1 MRLALAALAL
11 AATTAGCATTGDS
24 SGPTDV
30 TRYHLGTAIAPG
42 SVVVEPLTGSG
53 TAISPEYQTYADAVA
68 GELARIGFAPTPSGT
83 SSQYIAG
90 VSFLRTSQGQVRT
103 PPKFSIGLGGGSFG
117 RGGGVG
123 GGLSTGFGSKTRD
136 VLATELAVQL
146 RRRSDGTVVWEG
158 RAQRTGLSGP
168 DNQPGATAQRLAA
181 ALMKGFPGE
190 SGITTSVP

>member
-11 AATTAGCATTGDS
+11 AVTTAGCATTGR

-30 TRYHLGTAIAPG
+30 TRYHLGTPIPAG
-42 SVVVEPLTGSG
+42 SVVIEPLATSG
-53 TAISPEYQTYADAVA
+53 AVISPEYQTYADAVA
-68 GELARIGFAPTPSGT
+68 GEMSRLGFAPAPSGT
-83 SSQYIAG
+83 TSQYIAG
-90 VSFLRTSQGQVRT
+90 VSFLRTTAGQVRT

-117 RGGGVG
+117 RGGGLG
-123 GGLSTGFGSKTRD
+123 GGVSTGFGSQTRD

-146 RRRSDGTVVWEG
+146 RRRNDGTVVWEG
-158 RAQRTGLSGP
+158 RAQRSGLSGP
-168 DNQPGATAQRLAA
+168 DNQPRDIAQRLAA